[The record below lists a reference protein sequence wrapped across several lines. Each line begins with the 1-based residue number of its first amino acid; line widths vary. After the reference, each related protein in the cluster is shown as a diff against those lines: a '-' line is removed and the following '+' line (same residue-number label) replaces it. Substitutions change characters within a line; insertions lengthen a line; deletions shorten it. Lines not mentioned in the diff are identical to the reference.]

1 MQTERL
7 KFGGSASEYF
17 RIWIVNLLLS
27 IVTLGIYSAWAKVRR
42 KKYFYRNTTL
52 DGHNFDYH
60 ANPVAILKGRL
71 IAVPV
76 LGLYI
81 GSGYVSL
88 IAQVVIIVLIGLAL
102 PWLIVRS
109 QIFNR
114 RNTTYRNVRFDFAPR
129 FREAYR
135 VVGTRLLLAVVT
147 VGLAYPLFDY
157 KLRDF
162 IIKNSSFGK
171 TNFQFSGAP
180 GKFFKVYYA
189 AYLVTVVAYILA
201 IFVVIRLMTSPMF
214 SQQEQS
220 GGSNPPI
227 ILLTFLFTILLL
239 VLGLLVSAYI
249 RARLAN
255 YVYSRTAMEDNTLSC
270 SFRARDLGWI
280 YITNVIA
287 IVLSVGFLIPW
298 ATVRLTRY
306 QLERIN
312 LTIPESLDGFVGK
325 SAHAESATGEELADV
340 FDIGFGL

>member
-1 MQTERL
+1 MQTQRL
-7 KFGGSASEYF
+7 NFGGSASEYF

-81 GSGYVSL
+81 GSGYFSL
-88 IAQVVIIVLIGLAL
+88 TVQIVILVLIGLAL

-129 FREAYR
+129 FRAAYR
-135 VVGTRLLLAVVT
+135 VVGTRLLLAAVT
-147 VGLAYPLFDY
+147 LGLAYPLFDY
-157 KLRDF
+157 RLRDF
-162 IIKNSSFGK
+162 IINNSSFGK
-171 TNFQFSGAP
+171 TNFQFSGAA
-180 GKFFKVYYA
+180 GRFFKVYYA
-189 AYLVTVVAYILA
+189 AYLVTVIAYILA
-201 IFVVIRLMTSPMF
+201 IFIIFIIVRLMSAL
-214 SQQEQS
+214 QEQS

-227 ILLTFLFTILLL
+227 ILLTFLSTILFL

-255 YVYSRTAMEDNTLSC
+255 YVYSRTAIGDNTLSC
-270 SFRARDLGWI
+270 TFRARDLTWI
-280 YITNVIA
+280 YISNVVA
-287 IVLSVGFLIPW
+287 IVFSVGFLIPW

-306 QLERIN
+306 QIERIH
-312 LTIPESLDGFVGK
+312 LTIPESLDAFVGK
-325 SAHAESATGEELADV
+325 SAHAESATGEELAEV

>member
-1 MQTERL
+1 MQTQRL
-7 KFGGSASEYF
+7 NFGGSASEYF

-81 GSGYVSL
+81 GSGYFSL
-88 IAQVVIIVLIGLAL
+88 TVQIVILVLIGLAL

-129 FREAYR
+129 FRAAYR
-135 VVGTRLLLAVVT
+135 VVGTRLLLAAVT
-147 VGLAYPLFDY
+147 LGLAYPLFDY
-157 KLRDF
+157 RLRDF
-162 IIKNSSFGK
+162 IINNSSFGK
-171 TNFQFSGAP
+171 TNFQFSGAA
-180 GKFFKVYYA
+180 GRFFKVYYA
-189 AYLVTVVAYILA
+189 VYLVTAIMYILA
-201 IFVVIRLMTSPMF
+201 IFITIMLISAL
-214 SQQEQS
+214 QEQS
-220 GGSNPPI
+220 EGSNPPI
-227 ILLTFLFTILLL
+227 ILLTFLFTILFL
-239 VLGLLVSAYI
+239 VLGLLVSAYV

-255 YVYSRTAMEDNTLSC
+255 YVYSRTAVGDNTLSC
-270 SFRARDLGWI
+270 TFRARDLTWI
-280 YITNVIA
+280 YISNVVA
-287 IVLSVGFLIPW
+287 IVFSVGFLIPW

-306 QLERIN
+306 QLERIH
-312 LTIPESLDGFVGK
+312 LTIPESLDAFVGK
-325 SAHAESATGEELADV
+325 SAHAESATGEELAEV

>member
-1 MQTERL
+1 MQTESL
-7 KFGGSASEYF
+7 KFNGSASEYF

-81 GSGYVSL
+81 GAGYVSL
-88 IAQVVIIVLIGLAL
+88 TAQIVIMALIGLAL

-129 FREAYR
+129 FREAYW
-135 VVGTRLLLAVVT
+135 VLGTRLLLTAVT
-147 VGLAYPLFDY
+147 IGLAYPLFDY

-162 IIKNSSFGK
+162 IVNNSSFGK
-171 TNFQFSGAP
+171 SNFQFSGGP
-180 GKFFKVYYA
+180 GKFFKVHYTA
-189 AYLVTVVAYILA
+189 LVVMLLAIVLAIYVIVRVVAVFGGA
-201 IFVVIRLMTSPMF
+201 
-214 SQQEQS
+214 QQEQP
-220 GGSNPPI
+220 GGSNMSLILPI
-227 ILLTFLFTILLL
+227 
-239 VLGLLVSAYI
+239 VLGAIAGMVANVLVSAYI

-255 YVYSRTAMEDNTLSC
+255 YVYSRTAIEDNTLSC
-270 SFRARDLGWI
+270 TFRARDLGWI
-280 YITNVIA
+280 YLTNVIA

-298 ATVRLTRY
+298 AAVRLTRY

-312 LTIPESLDGFVGK
+312 LTIHESLDGFVGK

>member
-1 MQTERL
+1 MQTQRL
-7 KFGGSASEYF
+7 NFGGSASEYF

-81 GSGYVSL
+81 GSGYFSL
-88 IAQVVIIVLIGLAL
+88 TVQIVIPVLIGLAL

-129 FREAYR
+129 FRAAYR
-135 VVGTRLLLAVVT
+135 VVGTRLLLAAVT
-147 VGLAYPLFDY
+147 LGLAYPLFDY
-157 KLRDF
+157 RLRDF
-162 IIKNSSFGK
+162 IINNSSFGK
-171 TNFQFSGAP
+171 TNFQFSGAA
-180 GKFFKVYYA
+180 GRFFKVYYA
-189 AYLVTVVAYILA
+189 VYLVSAIAYILA
-201 IFVVIRLMTSPMF
+201 IFIIFIIVRLMSAL
-214 SQQEQS
+214 QEQS

-227 ILLTFLFTILLL
+227 ILLTFLFTVLFL
-239 VLGLLVSAYI
+239 VLGLFVSAYI

-255 YVYSRTAMEDNTLSC
+255 YVYSRTAIGDNTLSC
-270 SFRARDLGWI
+270 TFKARDLAWT
-280 YITNVIA
+280 YISNVVA
-287 IVLSVGFLIPW
+287 IVFSVGFLIPW

-306 QLERIN
+306 QLERIH
-312 LTIPESLDGFVGK
+312 LTIPESLDAFVGK
-325 SAHAESATGEELADV
+325 SAHAESATGEELAEV

>member
-1 MQTERL
+1 MQTQRL
-7 KFGGSASEYF
+7 NFAGSASEYF

-81 GSGYVSL
+81 GSGYFSL
-88 IAQVVIIVLIGLAL
+88 TVQIVILVLIGLAL

-129 FREAYR
+129 FRAAYR
-135 VVGTRLLLAVVT
+135 VLGTYLLLTAVT
-147 VGLAYPLFDY
+147 IGLAYPLFDY
-157 KLRDF
+157 KLRHF
-162 IIKNSSFGK
+162 VINNSSFGK

-180 GKFFKVYYA
+180 GKFFKVHYSA
-189 AYLVTVVAYILA
+189 LVVMVLALVLWIYIIVQLVEA
-201 IFVVIRLMTSPMF
+201 SGAT
-214 SQQEQS
+214 QQEQAGES
-220 GGSNPPI
+220 INPF
-227 ILLTFLFTILLL
+227 ILSFFLGAIAGIVGNLL
-239 VLGLLVSAYI
+239 VAAYV

-255 YVYSRTAMEDNTLSC
+255 YVYSRTAIGDNTLSC
-270 SFRARDLGWI
+270 AFRARDLAWI
-280 YITNVIA
+280 YISNVVA
-287 IVLSVGFLIPW
+287 IVFSVGFLIPW

-306 QLERIN
+306 QLERIH
-312 LTIPESLDGFVGK
+312 LTIPESLGAFVGK
-325 SAHAESATGEELADV
+325 SAHAESATGEELAEV

>member
-1 MQTERL
+1 MQTQRL
-7 KFGGSASEYF
+7 NFGGSASEYF

-81 GSGYVSL
+81 GSGYFSL
-88 IAQVVIIVLIGLAL
+88 TVQIVILVLIGLAL

-129 FREAYR
+129 FRAAYR
-135 VVGTRLLLAVVT
+135 VVGTRLLLAAVT
-147 VGLAYPLFDY
+147 LGLAYPLFDY
-157 KLRDF
+157 RLRDF
-162 IIKNSSFGK
+162 IINNSSFGK
-171 TNFQFSGAP
+171 TNFQFSGAA
-180 GKFFKVYYA
+180 GRFFKVYYA
-189 AYLVTVVAYILA
+189 VYLVTAIVYILA
-201 IFVVIRLMTSPMF
+201 IFITIMLISAL
-214 SQQEQS
+214 QEQS
-220 GGSNPPI
+220 EGSNPPI
-227 ILLTFLFTILLL
+227 ILLTFLFTILFL
-239 VLGLLVSAYI
+239 VLGLLVSAYV

-255 YVYSRTAMEDNTLSC
+255 YVYSRTAVGDNTLSC
-270 SFRARDLGWI
+270 TFRARDLAWI
-280 YITNVIA
+280 YISNVVA
-287 IVLSVGFLIPW
+287 IVFSVGFLIPW

-306 QLERIN
+306 QLERIH
-312 LTIPESLDGFVGK
+312 LTIPESLDAFVGK
-325 SAHAESATGEELADV
+325 SAHAESATGEELAEV